1 MLPRTPNEAGLVPV
15 KLKRKQSMK
24 NIHLQ
29 EYININKIYRAL
41 HLLKTFGH
49 KYYQFDVDNE
59 EDYRERCLRDNNEG
73 FETLYRDSDRDSTGS
88 CSNDDKDVEI
98 DTNVSNSDDHSEEC
112 DVDNDDVEIVKPEKS
127 KAEVIQDE
135 IVERENEEEHYLK
148 NDATG
153 KYMFEYNRTT
163 CMSEDLPEI
172 GIQDTPITISP
183 GEGKISNFMNL
194 KIDFKYSNIL

>member
-73 FETLYRDSDRDSTGS
+73 FETLYRDSTGS

-98 DTNVSNSDDHSEEC
+98 DTNVSNTDDHSKEC

-148 NDATG
+148 NDAVG
-153 KYMFEYNRTT
+153 KFIFEYNKTT
-163 CMSEDLPEI
+163 CMSSDVPEI
-172 GIQDTPITISP
+172 GIPDAPITIAP
-183 GEGKISNFMNL
+183 GEGN
-194 KIDFKYSNIL
+194 